1 MMLFPNS
8 CNYTN
13 IPDMKNPFLELQSF
27 LTCHINE
34 LALFWILLEAESEAQ
49 KGIGEEKKNKVKAA
63 NK

>member
-1 MMLFPNS
+1 
-8 CNYTN
+8 
-13 IPDMKNPFLELQSF
+13 MKNPFLELQSF